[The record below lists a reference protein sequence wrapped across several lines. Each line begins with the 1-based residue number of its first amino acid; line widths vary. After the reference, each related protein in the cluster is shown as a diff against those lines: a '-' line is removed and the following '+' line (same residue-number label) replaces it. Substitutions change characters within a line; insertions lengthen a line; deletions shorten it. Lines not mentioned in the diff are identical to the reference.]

1 MLGAVEPGFGN
12 RKILSESLDTISCFL
27 GFLIYF
33 VHFVRKHGFTDTDSH
48 GGADL

>member
-12 RKILSESLDTISCFL
+12 RKNPVRKSRYYFCFL